1 MAHLGGG
8 AEAHARF
15 KQYEYRANSSL
26 VLTTDSRPR
35 DTHEPTGEPESLY
48 GKIDPKSFGDRAYR
62 GRPAELDE
70 KITKSKKKKE
80 REPSS
85 LASAEAGN
93 NRQSKRRRLQ
103 EESVL
108 TSTEEGVYQP
118 KTKETR
124 AAYEAML
131 SVIQTQLGGQ
141 PLNIVSGAADE
152 ILAVL
157 KNDTLK
163 NPDKKKDI
171 EKLLNPIP
179 SQVFDQLVSIGR
191 LITDFQDAGSDAAG
205 SNAANGED
213 ALDDDVGVAVE
224 FEENEED
231 DEESD
236 LDIVQEDDDEEEDDV
251 LDRDGNNAMQMGGG
265 MDDDDSQ
272 EANEGMTLNVQDID
286 AYWLQRKISQ
296 AYEQQIDPQQSQK
309 LAEEVLKIL
318 EEGDDREVETKLL
331 VHLQFDKFSL
341 IKYLLRNRLKIVW
354 CTRLARAEDQ
364 DQRKQIEEQMMG
376 LGPDLA
382 AILEQLHATRAT
394 AKKAEEL
401 GEKHK
406 RRSKAVEG

>member
-48 GKIDPKSFGDRAYR
+48 GKIDPRTFGDRAYR
-62 GRPAELDE
+62 GRPPELDE
-70 KITKSKKKKE
+70 KLKKSKKKKE
-80 REPSS
+80 REPPLTSEP
-85 LASAEAGN
+85 LPT
-93 NRQSKRRRLQ
+93 RQNKRRRLQ

-108 TSTEEGVYQP
+108 TSTDEGVYQP

-131 SVIQTQLGGQ
+131 SVIQQQLGGQ

-157 KNDTLK
+157 KNETIK

-179 SQVFDQLVSIGR
+179 NHTFDQLVSIGK
-191 LITDFQDAGSDAAG
+191 LITDYHDAGG
-205 SNAANGED
+205 SATANGDD

-224 FEENEED
+224 FEENEEEE
-231 DEESD
+231 EESD
-236 LDIVQEDDDEEEDDV
+236 LDMVPEDEEEDDDV
-251 LDRDGNNAMQMGGG
+251 MEGDRTGAMQMGGG
-265 MDDDDSQ
+265 IDDDDTQ
-272 EANEGMTLNVQDID
+272 EAIEGLTLNVQDID

-318 EEGDDREVETKLL
+318 AEGDDREVETKLL

-341 IKYLLRNRLKIVW
+341 IKYLL
-354 CTRLARAEDQ
+354 
-364 DQRKQIEEQMMG
+364 
-376 LGPDLA
+376 
-382 AILEQLHATRAT
+382 
-394 AKKAEEL
+394 
-401 GEKHK
+401 
-406 RRSKAVEG
+406 